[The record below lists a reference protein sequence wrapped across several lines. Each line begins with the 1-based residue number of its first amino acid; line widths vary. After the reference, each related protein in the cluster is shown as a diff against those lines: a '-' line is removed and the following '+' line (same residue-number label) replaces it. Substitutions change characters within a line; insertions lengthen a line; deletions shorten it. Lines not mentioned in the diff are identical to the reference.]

1 MRCSTVASE
10 ETSKR
15 ATYTVPI
22 GPIHPALKEPV
33 MLTFSMNGEIVESV
47 DFAPGQTHR
56 GIEWM
61 GMRRNPIQIVHLTD
75 RICGICGVTH
85 SICFARAVE
94 QIMDIP
100 VPERADYIR
109 TIIAEF
115 ERIQSHL
122 LWAGVAAHE
131 LGFDSLFFLA
141 WRVREE
147 SMDVIEF
154 ITGNRVNYGIVQ
166 IGGVRRDIIEEQYPR
181 ITQCLS
187 YYRDL
192 MDKLLNVFLND
203 KVIQLRCRD
212 HGILTKEDALKLCVV
227 GPNARASGIAKD
239 VRVDHPYAAYGD
251 LSIEPVLP
259 DAILNEIRGDVYD
272 RIVVRLLEIGQS
284 IDIIQ
289 QCLDNM
295 PPGKI
300 LWEEKMAKLLIACK
314 KAKGEAIGRHE
325 APRGEALHYVRMNGM
340 ENPESWKVK
349 GSSYSN
355 LISWPVILKGEQIA
369 DIPIIV
375 ASIDPCLSCT
385 DRVAIVNQ
393 GNTTIRSKEDLHRLS
408 VAKTR
413 QLQNDTS

>member
-1 MRCSTVASE
+1 MASDDS
-10 ETSKR
+10 SKR
-15 ATYTVPI
+15 APYTIPI

-33 MLTFSMNGEIVESV
+33 MFTFIINGEVVESV

-61 GMRRNPIQIVHLTD
+61 GMRRNPVQIVHLTD

-109 TIIAEF
+109 TIIAEL

-147 SMDVIEF
+147 SMDVIELL
-154 ITGNRVNYGIVQ
+154 TGNRVNYGIIQV
-166 IGGVRRDIIEEQYPR
+166 GGVRRDIVEEQYPR

-192 MDKLLNVFLND
+192 QDKLLNVFLND
-203 KVIQLRCRD
+203 KVIQLRCRN

-227 GPNARASGIAKD
+227 GPTARASGIAKD

-251 LSIEPVLP
+251 LFIEPVLP
-259 DAILNEIRGDVYD
+259 DAILGEIRGDVYD

-314 KAKGEAIGRHE
+314 KAKGEATGRHE
-325 APRGEALHYVRMNGM
+325 APRGEALHYVRMDGK
-340 ENPESWKVK
+340 ESPVSWKVK
-349 GSSYSN
+349 ASSYSN

-385 DRVAIVNQ
+385 DRVALVDH
-393 GNTTIRSKEDLHRLS
+393 GGTSIRTKEELHRLS

-413 QLQNDTS
+413 RLQEHG